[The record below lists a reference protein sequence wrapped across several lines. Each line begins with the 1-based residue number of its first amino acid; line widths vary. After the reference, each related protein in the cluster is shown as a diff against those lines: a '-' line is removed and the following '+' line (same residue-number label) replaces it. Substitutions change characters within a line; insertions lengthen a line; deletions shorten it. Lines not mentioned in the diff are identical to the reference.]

1 MIICNYYRGG
11 TDKLSGFVYDTE
23 KKTYKE
29 FTIVG
34 EDWTDTVRKK
44 APYKYIGERI
54 YSVHKPG
61 FKVPGDISYFFQTK
75 SDMTDRLE
83 TIKQLGFTKDD
94 VMILDFG
101 IFKL

>member
-29 FTIVG
+29 FSIQG
-34 EDWTDTVRKK
+34 KDWTRDFKK
-44 APYKYIGERI
+44 DNNI
-54 YSVHKPG
+54 YSVPVSG
-61 FKVPGDISYFFQTK
+61 FNNPGDIDYFFPTK
-75 SDMTDRLE
+75 ADMTSRLE
-83 TIKQLGFTKDD
+83 TIKQLGFTRDD